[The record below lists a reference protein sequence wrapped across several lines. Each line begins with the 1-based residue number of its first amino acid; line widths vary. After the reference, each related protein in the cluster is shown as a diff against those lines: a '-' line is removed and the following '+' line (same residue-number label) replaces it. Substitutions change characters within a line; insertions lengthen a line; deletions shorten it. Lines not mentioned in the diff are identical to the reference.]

1 MLLIY
6 RHSELGFPIAIPL
19 RTFARN
25 CAKLRAIVRSLQGS
39 QLRASKIHSGWKS
52 YSEFIFFAGIKNS
65 RLKLKNLGFV
75 DCLLIKIKIRMSN
88 FYGRFLVLKKSNCM
102 VNLKF

>member
-25 CAKLRAIVRSLQGS
+25 CAQLLGSSLQGS
-39 QLRASKIHSGWKS
+39 QLRATKIHSGWKS
-52 YSEFIFFAGIKNS
+52 YSEFIFFAGFKNS
-65 RLKLKNLGFV
+65 RLKLKNLRFV